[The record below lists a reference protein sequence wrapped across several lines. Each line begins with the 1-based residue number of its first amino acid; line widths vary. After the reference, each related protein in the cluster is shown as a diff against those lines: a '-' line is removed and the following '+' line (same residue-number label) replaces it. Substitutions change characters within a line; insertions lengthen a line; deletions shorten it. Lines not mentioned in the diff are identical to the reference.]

1 MTAWQAILLGVVQ
14 GITEFLPIS
23 SSGHL
28 SIFQNLF
35 GMSAEGTNNVLF
47 DVLLHLATLVSVCV
61 AYRADLAVILRDC
74 IGFIHAA
81 GHPEPGSEKRR
92 YPGARL
98 LFMIFIATL
107 PLVLILPI
115 HKDIEKL
122 YDSTVFIGIALL
134 LTGAMLW
141 VSDRMPRGKKKAKNM
156 GIWDALLVGVSQAIA
171 TVPGLSRSG
180 TTITAGM
187 ATGLDRQF
195 AVKFSFLLSI
205 PAVLGANLLSLI
217 DAFQEGIDWSTV
229 PACLLGML
237 VAMVVGYGAILLLH
251 WIVRR
256 GRFGY
261 FAYYCAFAGVMTLI
275 LTIILKK

>member
-1 MTAWQAILLGVVQ
+1 MTAWHAILLGLVQ
-14 GITEFLPIS
+14 GITEFLPVS

-35 GMSAEGTNNVLF
+35 GMDVGENNVLF

-61 AYRADLAVILRDC
+61 AYRSDIAGIIGDCLA
-74 IGFIHAA
+74 FIHAA
-81 GHPEPGSEKRR
+81 GHPEPGAEKRR

-98 LFMIFIATL
+98 LFMVFLATL
-107 PLVLILPI
+107 PLGLILPI

-122 YDSTVFIGIALL
+122 YDSTVFIGIALV

-141 VSDRMPRGKKKAKNM
+141 VSDRMPRGKKREKNM
-156 GIWDALLVGVSQAIA
+156 GVWDALLVGVSQAIA

-187 ATGLDRQF
+187 AAGLERQF

-205 PAVLGANLLSLI
+205 PAVLGANLLSLV
-217 DAFQEGIDWSTV
+217 DAFKDGVEWSSFG
-229 PACLLGML
+229 PCLLGML
-237 VAMVVGYGAILLLH
+237 VAMVTGYGAIILLRY
-251 WIVRR
+251 IVRR
-256 GRFGY
+256 GKFGY
-261 FAYYCAFAGVMTLI
+261 FAYYCAFAGVLTLI
-275 LTIILKK
+275 LTIVLK

>member
-1 MTAWQAILLGVVQ
+1 MTAWQAILLGLVQ
-14 GITEFLPIS
+14 GITEFLPVS

-35 GMSAEGTNNVLF
+35 GMDVGEISVFF

-61 AYRADLAVILRDC
+61 AYRSDIAAIIGDCLAFL
-74 IGFIHAA
+74 HSA
-81 GHPEPGSEKRR
+81 GHPEPGAEKRR

-98 LFMIFIATL
+98 LLMLFIATL
-107 PLVLILPI
+107 

-122 YDSTVFIGIALL
+122 YNSTVFIGIALV

-141 VSDRMPRGKKKAKNM
+141 VSDRMPRGKKKEKNM

-187 ATGLDRQF
+187 AAGLERQF

-205 PAVLGANLLSLI
+205 PAILGANLLSLI
-217 DAFQEGIDWSTV
+217 DAFREGVDWSSFG
-229 PACLLGML
+229 AYLLGML
-237 VAMVVGYGAILLLH
+237 VAMVTGYGAILLLRY
-251 WIVRR
+251 IVRH
-256 GRFGY
+256 GKFGY
-261 FAYYCAFAGVMTLI
+261 FAYYCAFAGVLTLI
-275 LTIILKK
+275 LTIILK